1 MLLSEQIRM
10 IRDEES
16 LVYDTALYAMTANT
30 WTTLATKNISLSAAR
45 IVYVAFRGSPGS
57 GAGSADVFQ
66 LRVLL
71 DGVRIVSSGA
81 IVGSTAVDREVY
93 LCLEAGSYS
102 FAFQGAQTAGTVLG
116 RLTNIRVAALNF
128 PDKQRNYYDSGTVSC
143 PSGQTTIVLSDQQFT
158 PPATRKLAVGQVKK
172 YVCIITVYAGAA
184 YRKSR
189 LKNPGEA
196 NDSGFFNWKIY
207 LDGVQQTWTERQE
220 DWGGTDNNYAN
231 GSTGAY
237 GRLVALAYPSTARIL
252 RIDVY
257 NAFGSTQNCSA
268 RVDIII
274 CPWFLADV
282 DYEPVSLDFSQGS
295 TLYVILEPLGIQ
307 YNNPTKYARVG
318 KQRFVSFGD
327 ATDYYKTVSGT
338 GILSFDYTFETVE
351 VVNSLL
357 HVKGLGGCVSTIG
370 VDVR

>member
-1 MLLSEQIRM
+1 M
-10 IRDEES
+10 
-16 LVYDTALYAMTANT
+16 
-30 WTTLATKNISLSAAR
+30 
-45 IVYVAFRGSPGS
+45 
-57 GAGSADVFQ
+57 
-66 LRVLL
+66 
-71 DGVRIVSSGA
+71 
-81 IVGSTAVDREVY
+81 
-93 LCLEAGSYS
+93 EAGSYS
-102 FAFQGAQTAGTVLG
+102 FAFQGAQIAGTVLG